1 MTRYSRRK
9 FIQGLLT
16 APVLLALS
24 KGCASS
30 VSPINS
36 TPTPSP
42 WQLGIGEDP
51 ARFLAEVKSDPL
63 VKTVAQALSPQFLS
77 GWLNSFDHKQGDL
90 SFWQEWHKQGL
101 LSNWFQQG
109 YTLQVITWEDDTKLP
124 TGEYHISQ
132 QFLSDIEELA
142 GYIRQANPQ
151 DKPTYWTLATEF
163 SYWRIPADTY
173 NQDTSEY
180 YQALMKNMRQA
191 RQIIKQQLPN
201 AWVAPSWGGWIVTF
215 DDPAKGAG
223 LSMIPPFGEFMQQMD
238 GIAFQ
243 SMRPKLTG
251 EYNSELRGPDPGN
264 PAQILQCCQVF
275 SDYHKSLMV
284 SHYEPAIKALHPNGG
299 QANTVTEDFLIMM
312 RPEWL
317 KTVTRLGLDKISL
330 MHYGLYKGN
339 PVHALSAVQTFQT
352 IIQEGSWAVT

>member
-63 VKTVAQALSPQFLS
+63 VKTIAQALSPQFLS

-124 TGEYHISQ
+124 TG
-132 QFLSDIEELA
+132 
-142 GYIRQANPQ
+142 
-151 DKPTYWTLATEF
+151 
-163 SYWRIPADTY
+163 
-173 NQDTSEY
+173 EY

-330 MHYGLYKGN
+330 MH
-339 PVHALSAVQTFQT
+339 
-352 IIQEGSWAVT
+352 